1 MGAYSPLLATYG
13 VRVDQLLETV
23 QDFVR
28 YHDKLNKKLQKL
40 RHRCQLTTRDTKKY
54 HEKEK
59 YSKITSDD
67 YDEKSKLYGV
77 VVLLHAERDLA
88 LAEILKLRARQ
99 RGKLKKSERKVIGTR
114 LKRAMQTSEKL
125 ATLTQNEPQW
135 TTRIQYLIYDK
146 LTHAEY
152 LTHGK
157 QQRRKDSEKIS
168 GELAL
173 SFAALKFLGK
183 SSVITEDVVEFL
195 YAKYEYTLK
204 QHADRA
210 FSSTELHNF
219 VVEKVEQAHQKG
231 DEIVKL
237 LMENGYR
244 PQKQVSEAATSFK
257 EIQWRAFTTK
267 VYDPQVEELIAESQS
282 LTVKGVPDYD
292 TKLLKWQQALEKQE
306 SRIAS
311 QDEDEDDENDNQEND
326 QILLA
331 YIRYNALFTSVLRDN
346 YLFGQ
351 LWQQW
356 TKLGTAMASRLTK
369 CKEIERIV
377 KNLQKYLQ
385 DIMELP
391 GVYQDDELLE
401 QLEMSK
407 LCFQLFY
414 SSGCL
419 GSLYQLKGRYL
430 ESLALHVDAHHKLE
444 ERLLE
449 SGKFQ
454 DILIPHE
461 VLSYKKIESLQQLIK
476 AGWKSVVSLA
486 EYERHLKAQGQTL
499 YQPTLIEKLDTG
511 RIVPSDVSLSNI
523 FPLRPK
529 LRPVPSKPT
538 LFDLAFNYVDYSGG
552 SSGSDSSLTIQK
564 PEDVSPKKTGG
575 DNNSGKNKKRGF
587 LGLFGR

>member
-13 VRVDQLLETV
+13 VRVDQLLETA

-28 YHDKLNKKLQKL
+28 YHEKLNKKLQKL
-40 RHRCQLTTRDTKKY
+40 RHKCQLTTRDTKKY
-54 HEKEK
+54 QAKER
-59 YSKITSDD
+59 YSKLTSED
-67 YDEKSKLYGV
+67 YDENSKLYGV

-125 ATLTQNEPQW
+125 AVLTKNEPQW
-135 TTRIQYLIYDK
+135 TTRVQYLVYDK
-146 LTHAEY
+146 LARAEY

-157 QQRRKDSEKIS
+157 QQRHKDSKKIS
-168 GELAL
+168 KELAL
-173 SFAALKFLGK
+173 SFAALKYLEK
-183 SSVITEDVVEFL
+183 NSVITDSVVEFL
-195 YAKYEYTLK
+195 HAKYEYTLK

-210 FSSTELHNF
+210 FSSSELHNF
-219 VVEKVEQAHQKG
+219 VVEKVEQAHQDG
-231 DEIVKL
+231 DEMVKL
-237 LMENGYR
+237 LVENGFK
-244 PQKQVSEAATSFK
+244 PQKQASEAGTSFK
-257 EIQWRAFTTK
+257 EIQWRAFTAK
-267 VYDPQVEELIAESQS
+267 VYDPQVEELIAESKS
-282 LTVKGVPDYD
+282 VTVKGASDYD

-306 SRIAS
+306 LRIAS
-311 QDEDEDDENDNQEND
+311 QDEDEEDEADNQEND

-356 TKLGTAMASRLTK
+356 TKLGTAMATRLTK

-391 GVYQDDELLE
+391 GVYQDDELME
-401 QLEMSK
+401 QLEISK
-407 LCFQLFY
+407 LYFQLSY
-414 SSGCL
+414 TSGCL
-419 GSLYQLKGRYL
+419 GGLYQLKGRYL

-444 ERLLE
+444 EKLTEVGEFR
-449 SGKFQ
+449 
-454 DILIPHE
+454 DILIPLE
-461 VLSYKKIESLQQLIK
+461 VLSNKKIESLQQLIK

-486 EYERHLKAQGQTL
+486 EYEKHLKAQGQTPF
-499 YQPTLIEKLDTG
+499 QSTLIEKLDTG
-511 RIVPSDVSLSNI
+511 RITPSDIKLSNI

-529 LRPVPSKPT
+529 LSPVPSKPT
-538 LFDLAFNYVDYSGG
+538 LFDLAFNYMDYANED
-552 SSGSDSSLTIQK
+552 SGSVSSWTTQK
-564 PEDVSPKKTGG
+564 SESVPPSNNGD
-575 DNNSGKNKKRGF
+575 DNNNSTSRKRGF

>member
-1 MGAYSPLLATYG
+1 MGVYSPLLATYG

-54 HEKEK
+54 RTKEK
-59 YSKITSDD
+59 YSKLSSDD
-67 YDEKSKLYGV
+67 YDENSKLYGV

-88 LAEILKLRARQ
+88 LAEVLKLRARQ
-99 RGKLKKSERKVIGTR
+99 RGKMKKSERKVVSTR

-125 ATLTQNEPQW
+125 VALTTNESQW
-135 TTRIQYLIYDK
+135 ITRVQYLVYEK
-146 LTHAEY
+146 LARAEY

-157 QQRRKDSEKIS
+157 QQRHKDSKKIS
-168 GELAL
+168 KELAL
-173 SFAALKFLGK
+173 SFAALKYLEQA
-183 SSVITEDVVEFL
+183 SVITDSVVEFL
-195 YAKYEYTLK
+195 HAKYEYTLK
-204 QHADRA
+204 QHADGA

-219 VVEKVEQAHQKG
+219 VVEKVEEASQNG
-231 DEIVKL
+231 DEMVKL
-237 LMENGYR
+237 LVENGYK
-244 PQKQVSEAATSFK
+244 PQKQASEAGTSFK
-257 EIQWRAFTTK
+257 EIQWRAFTAK
-267 VYDPQVEELIAESQS
+267 VYDPQVEELIAESKS
-282 LTVKGVPDYD
+282 VTVKSAPDYD
-292 TKLLKWQQALEKQE
+292 TKLLKWQQALEIQE

-311 QDEDEDDENDNQEND
+311 QDEDEEDEADNQEND

-331 YIRYNALFTSVLRDN
+331 YIKYNALFTSVLRDN

-369 CKEIERIV
+369 SKEIERIV

-391 GVYQDDELLE
+391 GVYRDDELTE
-401 QLEMSK
+401 QLELSK
-407 LCFQLFY
+407 LYFQLTY
-414 SSGCL
+414 TSGCL
-419 GSLYQLKGRYL
+419 GGLYQLKGRYL
-430 ESLALHVDAHHKLE
+430 ESLALHVDAHQKLE
-444 ERLLE
+444 ERLTE
-449 SGKFQ
+449 MGNFQ
-454 DILIPHE
+454 DILIPLE
-461 VLSYKKIESLQQLIK
+461 VLSHKKIESLQQLIK

-486 EYERHLKAQGQTL
+486 EYEKHLKVQGQAAH
-499 YQPTLIEKLDTG
+499 QPTLIEKLDTG
-511 RIVPSDVSLSNI
+511 RIIPSDVKLSNI

-538 LFDLAFNYVDYSGG
+538 LFDLAFNYMDYAGEG
-552 SSGSDSSLTIQK
+552 SESASSWTTQRSE
-564 PEDVSPKKTGG
+564 PAPASNNGD
-575 DNNSGKNKKRGF
+575 DNNSNTNKKRGF